1 MWASAADGNFNIYE
15 DTESEP
21 LERGTEIRIHLKED
35 ASEYLEQDK
44 LKVQLNH
51 ARNSRYLMHSTVTIE
66 KGTVDKC
73 EGKRHAH
80 ANKKEQWLLQEVTV
94 RAAVRKE

>member
-35 ASEYLEQDK
+35 ASEYLEEDK
-44 LKVQLNH
+44 LKVLFGSRQKANEWCQLG
-51 ARNSRYLMHSTVTIE
+51 SFQV
-66 KGTVDKC
+66 
-73 EGKRHAH
+73 
-80 ANKKEQWLLQEVTV
+80 
-94 RAAVRKE
+94 